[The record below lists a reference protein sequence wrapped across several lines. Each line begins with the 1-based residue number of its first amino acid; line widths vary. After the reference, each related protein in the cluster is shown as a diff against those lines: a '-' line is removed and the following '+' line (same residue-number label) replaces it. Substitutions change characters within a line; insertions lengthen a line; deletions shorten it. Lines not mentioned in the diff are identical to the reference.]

1 METMAQS
8 TNTILTE
15 RISERIMMPI
25 LDNNVVEDSE
35 SEDDANDSA
44 LNPQQPDGTWLD
56 GGKLHPRTQKE
67 VSKLVSRKFY
77 FPGFNILLYAE
88 NTIFKIASSTD
99 TKEGNRDAIYDL
111 YYHALKIQPEPEVPE
126 LTFSQ
131 R

>member
-1 METMAQS
+1 M
-8 TNTILTE
+8 
-15 RISERIMMPI
+15 
-25 LDNNVVEDSE
+25 
-35 SEDDANDSA
+35 
-44 LNPQQPDGTWLD
+44 
-56 GGKLHPRTQKE
+56 HPRTQKE

-111 YYHALKIQPEPEVPE
+111 YNHALKIQPEPEVPE

>member
-1 METMAQS
+1 
-8 TNTILTE
+8 
-15 RISERIMMPI
+15 MPI

-67 VSKLVSRKFY
+67 VNKLVSRKFY
-77 FPGFNILLYAE
+77 FPGFNILLFAE
-88 NTIFKIASSTD
+88 NTIFKIASSRE

-111 YYHALKIQPEPEVPE
+111 YYHALKIQPEPTEPE